1 MRTNKQSTLSS
12 KYWLL
17 ILSIICILLM
27 GLSLITDGLNG
38 PLRTIANYTVV
49 PMQKGMNTIG
59 VWMSD
64 RTKNLETIQE
74 LQDENKALQEK
85 IDELTITNNQLQ
97 QEKFE
102 LVRLQELYQLD
113 QTYADYKKVGARVT
127 AKDSGNWFSSFII
140 DKGEKDGIK
149 VDMNVMAG
157 TGLVGIITEV
167 GPHWAR
173 VRSIIDDVSNV
184 SASVLST
191 SDNCIVNGDLTLVKE
206 GKIHFEQLP
215 NNGKEVKN
223 GDQIV
228 TSHISSKYLQGI
240 LIGYIKDVKVDSNNL
255 TRSGHLIPA
264 VDFQNLQEVLII
276 TTTKEDML
284 KQ

>member
-1 MRTNKQSTLSS
+1 MKTNNQSTLSS

-27 GLSLITDGLNG
+27 GLSLITDGING
-38 PLRTIANYTVV
+38 PLRTIADYTIV
-49 PMQKGMNTIG
+49 PMQKGMNTLG

-64 RTKNLETIQE
+64 RTQNLETIHE
-74 LQDENKALQEK
+74 LQSENESLQKK

-97 QEKFE
+97 QQKFE
-102 LVRLQELYQLD
+102 LERLQELYQLD

-127 AKDSGNWFSSFII
+127 AKDTGNWFSSFII
-140 DKGEKDGIK
+140 DKGEKDGIT
-149 VDMNVMAG
+149 VDMNVIAG
-157 TGLVGIITEV
+157 TGLVGIITET

-184 SASVLST
+184 SASILST

-206 GKIHFEQLP
+206 GKIRFEQLP
-215 NNGKEVKN
+215 NNGKEIKS
-223 GDQIV
+223 GEQIV

-240 LIGYIKDVKVDSNNL
+240 LIGYTSEVNVDSNNL
-255 TRSGHLIPA
+255 TRSGYLTPA

-276 TTTKEDML
+276 TTTKEEML